1 MNKFCNRK
9 VLLITISVLFFMA
22 SLSGCGF
29 KMRGKVSL
37 PAEMRSVFV
46 KASSLPFT
54 DQLEVQLSRS
64 GVEMAKNEKSA
75 SAILKIH
82 KITRKKRVQ
91 SVGSLGRVRE
101 FRLSIAVTFD
111 VKTVDGKILVKRQT
125 VTRNRDYA
133 FDEGQVVGKSVEA
146 SIIQRELLRDIGSSV
161 LQRIQYQLKA
171 RQLKQQSQ

>member
-1 MNKFCNRK
+1 MNKFCNLK
-9 VLLITISVLFFMA
+9 LVLIAISALLFLA

-37 PAEMRSVFV
+37 PPEMRSVFV
-46 KASSLPFT
+46 KSGSLPFT

-64 GVEMAKNEKSA
+64 GVEVAKNEKSA
-75 SAILKIH
+75 TAILKIY
-82 KITRKKRVQ
+82 KIARNKRVQ
-91 SVGSLGRVRE
+91 SVGTLGRVRE
-101 FRLSIAVTFD
+101 FRLSIAVTFA
-111 VKTVDGKILVKRQT
+111 VKTADGKILVKRQT

-171 RQLKQQSQ
+171 RKLKKQSQ